1 MDSRI
6 NAIKERIKGLI
17 NRNKQIDTELEN
29 DSQESKKEALN
40 AEKEQNNNE
49 LRKQRSDRYE
59 LQQIS
64 EDTEFMKKCCLYLQ
78 KLGIVKSQHQFCT
91 EFLNKSQ
98 HYLAMVICESRRP
111 AIDTIYNLVRNLNE
125 LYSLYEE
132 YDNRES
138 INRSLRGLIDTG
150 QGIITRRILK
160 YL

>member
-1 MDSRI
+1 MDTRL
-6 NAIKERIKGLI
+6 NGIKERIRGLI
-17 NRNKQIDTELEN
+17 NRNKQIDAELEN
-29 DSQESKKEALN
+29 NAQESKKEALN

-49 LRKQRSDRYE
+49 VRKQRSDRYE

-98 HYLAMVICESRRP
+98 HYLAMVICENRRP
-111 AIDTIYNLVRNLNE
+111 AIDAVHNLVKNLNE

-132 YDNRES
+132 YDNREA

-150 QGIITRRILK
+150 HGIITRRILK

>member
-1 MDSRI
+1 MDTRL
-6 NAIKERIKGLI
+6 NGIKERIRGLI

-29 DSQESKKEALN
+29 NAQESKKEALS

-98 HYLAMVICESRRP
+98 HYLAMVICENRRP
-111 AIDTIYNLVRNLNE
+111 AIDTIHNLIKNLNE

-132 YDNRES
+132 YDNKEA

>member
-1 MDSRI
+1 MDTRLNS
-6 NAIKERIKGLI
+6 IKERIRGLI

-29 DSQESKKEALN
+29 NAQESKKEALS

-98 HYLAMVICESRRP
+98 HYLAMVICENRRP
-111 AIDTIYNLVRNLNE
+111 AIDTIHNLIKNLNE

-132 YDNRES
+132 YDNKEA